1 MAKKKDLHFDDQ
13 GNFKSPNPV
22 RLSKKVRGV
31 RLPVDL
37 EPIIIEL
44 AGDDMS
50 EWLRQAAIEKAD
62 RETRQASSQELV

>member
-1 MAKKKDLHFDDQ
+1 MKKLCFDEQ

-44 AGDDMS
+44 AGEDVS
-50 EWLRQAAIEKAD
+50 AWLRQAAIEKAD
-62 RETRQASSQELV
+62 RDTGKIA

>member
-1 MAKKKDLHFDDQ
+1 MKKLHFDEQ

-37 EPIIIEL
+37 EPVIIEL
-44 AGDDMS
+44 AGEDIS
-50 EWLRQAAIEKAD
+50 AWLRQAAIEKAD
-62 RETRQASSQELV
+62 RDTGRLA

>member
-1 MAKKKDLHFDDQ
+1 MKKLCFDEQ

-44 AGDDMS
+44 AGEDIS
-50 EWLRQAAIEKAD
+50 AWLRQAAIEKAD
-62 RETRQASSQELV
+62 RDTGKIA